1 MHICHLKEFDGS
13 ARMSGPYSEKV
24 TFKRRN
30 ELKQMNSEE
39 ENSGKRVKRA
49 QLKDSQLEQVQ
60 GRPCS

>member
-13 ARMSGPYSEKV
+13 VRMPGPYSEKG

-30 ELKQMNSEE
+30 GVKQMNSEE